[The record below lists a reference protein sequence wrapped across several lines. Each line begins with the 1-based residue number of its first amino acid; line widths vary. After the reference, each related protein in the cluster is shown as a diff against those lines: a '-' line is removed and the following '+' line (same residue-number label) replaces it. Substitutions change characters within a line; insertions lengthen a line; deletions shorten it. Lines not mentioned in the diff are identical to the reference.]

1 MHRSGP
7 NYQPYNSNNNHND
20 HNDNDHRSG
29 PHRSGRYPADLGSK
43 AGRNKSPPG
52 SGRKLRHSRS
62 LFELG
67 KFPPEI
73 PFFTRGPL
81 DSVRTVSG
89 SAVLQRRAALRG
101 MRFVFDPSQL
111 TCFFPSFFLFIFL
124 AFFLVGLRI
133 LNNQQ

>member
-7 NYQPYNSNNNHND
+7 NYQPYNNSNNHNGD
-20 HNDNDHRSG
+20 D
-29 PHRSGRYPADLGSK
+29 HRSGRYPADLGSR

-67 KFPPEI
+67 KLPPEI

-89 SAVLQRRAALRG
+89 SAVLQRRAAIRAE
-101 MRFVFDPSQL
+101 MRFVFDLSSVDGFLFVVGQL
-111 TCFFPSFFLFIFL
+111 AFSSFSPSFWLSFWWDYEY
-124 AFFLVGLRI
+124 
-133 LNNQQ
+133 